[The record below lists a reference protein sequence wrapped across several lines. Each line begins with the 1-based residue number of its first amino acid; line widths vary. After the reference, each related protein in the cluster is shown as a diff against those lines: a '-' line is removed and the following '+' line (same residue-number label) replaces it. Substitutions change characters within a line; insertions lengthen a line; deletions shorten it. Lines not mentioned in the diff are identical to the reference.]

1 MMKIYA
7 IAIAAII
14 ATSTLTIPSLAGLKV
29 LAQVATQLPAN
40 IGNMTN
46 PNAPPSTHSNTGDH
60 LPVHTVQDDRFIVT
74 TVTKSGEPPT
84 GPIVIVPPEPGKPG
98 NGTIITPG
106 ENITVGNPGNVTV
119 ISPGGN
125 ITEVPGNVTNVGN
138 DTVIIAPPDR
148 NITET
153 PGNVTVIDPP
163 RPPVANETP
172 AAPCTCNQTNQAPAP
187 IPPVTITPAPGQNVT
202 TLPHPAE
209 NATIPQPLPPAENNS
224 GSNQTT
230 NPSGNNET
238 AGFPG
243 AGAGQLPPNNQT
255 GNPGSNETQTGSP
268 SVNATQPEPPHAQQ
282 LPAAYNIFPGFHI
295 TAVSYNYNGPNSEWL
310 KK

>member
-1 MMKIYA
+1 M
-7 IAIAAII
+7 
-14 ATSTLTIPSLAGLKV
+14 
-29 LAQVATQLPAN
+29 
-40 IGNMTN
+40 
-46 PNAPPSTHSNTGDH
+46 
-60 LPVHTVQDDRFIVT
+60 
-74 TVTKSGEPPT
+74 
-84 GPIVIVPPEPGKPG
+84 
-98 NGTIITPG
+98 
-106 ENITVGNPGNVTV
+106 
-119 ISPGGN
+119 
-125 ITEVPGNVTNVGN
+125 
-138 DTVIIAPPDR
+138 
-148 NITET
+148 
-153 PGNVTVIDPP
+153 TVIDPP

-224 GSNQTT
+224 GSNNQTT

-295 TAVSYNYNGPNSEWL
+295 TAVNYNYNGPNSEWL